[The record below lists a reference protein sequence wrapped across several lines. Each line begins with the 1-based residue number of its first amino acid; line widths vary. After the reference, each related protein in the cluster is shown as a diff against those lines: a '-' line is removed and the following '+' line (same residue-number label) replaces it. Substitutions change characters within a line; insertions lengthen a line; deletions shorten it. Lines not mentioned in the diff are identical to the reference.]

1 MKNYNYDEIEI
12 GTTESFSRTITAE
25 MMEMFLKISGDEN
38 PLHTDC
44 DYAKEKGYEDRVVY
58 GMLTASLYSTLA
70 GVYIPG
76 KKSLLQSVES
86 KFVKPVYIG
95 DELTVTGKVVEKSE
109 TYELIRVKAE
119 IRNQKGEK
127 VSKGLLQIGLIG

>member
-1 MKNYNYDEIEI
+1 MNHYKYDEIEV
-12 GTTESFSRTITAE
+12 GMVESFSRTITE
-25 MMEMFLKISGDEN
+25 QMQEMFLQISGDEN
-38 PLHTDC
+38 PLHNDA
-44 DYAKEKGYEDRVVY
+44 DFAREKGYVDKVVY
-58 GMLTASLYSTLA
+58 GMLTASLFSTLA
-70 GVYIPG
+70 GVYMPG
-76 KKSLLQSVES
+76 EKSLLQSVES

-127 VSKGLLQIGLIG
+127 VCRGLLQIGLI

>member
-1 MKNYNYDEIEI
+1 MKDYSYSEIEI
-12 GTTESFSRTITAE
+12 GTTESFSRVITAE
-25 MMEMFLKISGDEN
+25 MMDMFLKISGDEN
-38 PLHTDC
+38 PLHTDEE
-44 DYAKEKGYEDRVVY
+44 YAVTKGYANRVVY

-70 GVYIPG
+70 GVYLPG

-86 KFVKPVYIG
+86 KFVKPVYVG
-95 DELTVTGKVVEKSE
+95 DELKVTGKVVEKSE

-127 VSKGLLQIGLIG
+127 VSKGVLQIGLL